1 MNKKYGLFIGFAVV
15 LMTVFFIFTGCDT
28 GGGGGDDEIVRPAI
42 FDGYYGV
49 TTTGETIEIII
60 STPVS
65 ANIIQLNRFPRSV
78 NWSVSST
85 YEIKINGVVVSR
97 GTCTNNNGKIG
108 FSPTDGSAIDVTGYT
123 GMVPMV
129 TVIKD
134 GVTYSSSTLK
144 EAVDFFYGIGAST
157 YMTESQMRTNF
168 SGKTPEQIYQ
178 WCISHT
184 SYFPDYPE
192 QRTGT
197 FDDIVAFGNE
207 YSCPIAQIN
216 RVTNEIN
223 SGSISGWGFY
233 VHPQYGNIIYGIS
246 RIPFN

>member
-1 MNKKYGLFIGFAVV
+1 MNKKHGLFIGFTVV
-15 LMTVFFIFTGCDT
+15 LMTVFFIFTGCDNGST
-28 GGGGGDDEIVRPAI
+28 GGNEITRPTV
-42 FDGYYGV
+42 FNGYYGV

-65 ANIIQLNRFPRSV
+65 ANILHSNGLSRSV
-78 NWSVSST
+78 NWSASSP
-85 YEIKINGVVVSR
+85 YEIKIDGVVVSR

-108 FSPTDGSAIDVTGYT
+108 FSPTDGSTIAVTGYT
-123 GMVPMV
+123 GMVPKINV
-129 TVIKD
+129 TKN
-134 GVTYSSSTLK
+134 GTTYSSSTLK

-178 WCISHT
+178 WCINNT
-184 SYFPDYPE
+184 SYFPDYPD
-192 QRTGT
+192 QRAGT
-197 FDDIVAFGNE
+197 FDTMVAFGNE

-216 RVTNEIN
+216 RVTDEIN
-223 SGSISGWGFY
+223 SGNISGWGFY

-246 RIPFN
+246 RIPFH